1 MLILDEPT
9 RGIDVAAKQELMHE
23 ILELARGG
31 TAVLFISAE
40 IDEVVRVSD
49 RIMVLRDRAKAGE
62 LPRGRR

>member
-1 MLILDEPT
+1 MPLY
-9 RGIDVAAKQELMHE
+9 E

-62 LPRGRR
+62 LPRGATEDAVYSLIAASHEA